1 MCVCVDVFVCV
12 CVHACVCACV
22 CVCPCVFCVFLPFG
36 CTHSTVELVLF
47 STLLPIAVA
56 LTFQCVIM
64 TEASLSLQVRIDE
77 FCRSHQPPIAVS
89 TLWGACLLV
98 HCFYGLTLSPVH
110 LVWSEG
116 RFLLCFLWLWTLFH
130 CGGPQWG
137 GWSGGLCGEHLYGRY
152 FTMCVCWCLCACMV
166 CMCVSCVHVCVKETG
181 CFLLDQFS
189 YSLLWYLPS
198 SLHPPLPPFCPII
211 FLLN

>member
-1 MCVCVDVFVCV
+1 MKIHLSTHMHVLSLPPLFHNPPHMHMYRAEASLAKLRELNPYVSIDLCIQPITCDSDVSFLGQYQVSRHLFINSQSLYVFPALHISQYCYANGPCYSVCVIQYVCMCVCVDVFVCV

-89 TLWGACLLV
+89 TL
-98 HCFYGLTLSPVH
+98 
-110 LVWSEG
+110 
-116 RFLLCFLWLWTLFH
+116 
-130 CGGPQWG
+130 
-137 GWSGGLCGEHLYGRY
+137 
-152 FTMCVCWCLCACMV
+152 
-166 CMCVSCVHVCVKETG
+166 
-181 CFLLDQFS
+181 
-189 YSLLWYLPS
+189 
-198 SLHPPLPPFCPII
+198 
-211 FLLN
+211 